1 MSKKANAVLAET
13 EEVAQTLTAKPEG
26 EAIVASET
34 QAPVTETAVEA
45 KPVESKP
52 RKSRK
57 VAKTATVKKGNTK
70 AKRADTA
77 APKEEKKA
85 ERKKPGPKPMTA
97 KQKAEAA
104 KERAENKRKAE
115 NMQPAI
121 IVEYF
126 GEQADAN
133 ALVEQAKAA
142 FHAEKKRTL
151 ITDLKLYVKPEE
163 RAAYYVINES
173 YTGKISF

>member
-1 MSKKANAVLAET
+1 MSKKANAVSVEAE
-13 EEVAQTLTAKPEG
+13 EAAQTLAAKPEG
-26 EAIVASET
+26 EAVVASET
-34 QAPVTETAVEA
+34 QAPVVETAVEA
-45 KPVESKP
+45 KPAESKP

-57 VAKTATVKKGNTK
+57 AAKTATVKKGNTK
-70 AKRADTA
+70 AKKADA

-97 KQKAEAA
+97 KQKADAA